1 MSTDA
6 QVICEVLALCMPSL
20 HPSQQPFFLVL
31 ARVCLAWQGH
41 IFQAASD
48 KITWRTGQEVDGL
61 LGKWDA
67 AYANLLRAEWRYERS
82 GCSKRPR
89 HRTGCCGC
97 SGVPL
102 ELVLL
107 TLEP

>member
-1 MSTDA
+1 MRACGRSFVPLGCT
-6 QVICEVLALCMPSL
+6 
-20 HPSQQPFFLVL
+20 SQQPFLL
-31 ARVCLAWQGH
+31 GIAELAWHDKAIPFKGVRAH
-41 IFQAASD
+41 ICLL
-48 KITWRTGQEVDGL
+48 TGRTGQEVDGL

-102 ELVLL
+102 
-107 TLEP
+107 TPYI